1 MVDNVGS
8 RFLYLPAKRTG
19 QKSVAGDLPLI
30 SSGNGLSDR

>member
-1 MVDNVGS
+1 MVDNVES

-30 SSGNGLSDR
+30 CR